1 MPKHTTRHKMLTI
14 LITLTLALGNSA
26 GAFAAAAGAPATGG
40 SASGSPATAATDG
53 SATSPAGGIAAAPP
67 VTAPSAPVPALSAAQ
82 APGVAPANPATT
94 APDQK
99 AKRDKGKKAAA
110 KPAGPIVVEAD
121 DLRFSD
127 ETGDVLARGHVHI
140 TQDGTELLAEQVDGN
155 TKRTSLWV
163 NGAATYLDPAQSVN
177 LIGNGI
183 FYNYK
188 EKTGTMETAHGK
200 VDRNIVTGQAIDMQP
215 GEVIIHNGTTT
226 TCPAKVPDYH
236 VSAEKIEIYP
246 GDKMIIYNAKF
257 WIKDKV
263 IFRLPKYQKS
273 LQQGAQSAFPR
284 IGYRAY
290 GGFFVGQYLAYPLS
304 PKVTVYDDM
313 VYYSQK
319 GFRPSYGVSDREQN
333 YNINLI
339 GGHYLDDDGNWI
351 KKTPELNFNYYNH
364 RLGDSPFSYTFNAV
378 YGRWSDDHKTSWHQD
393 YSLYFS
399 RDPIKLSPS
408 LTLYLGTG
416 YELVHES
423 YDDSTNNILR
433 FDTTLNKTVN
443 SRLTA
448 WVGYHYTRNNT
459 TLFDYDRTDL
469 GRELDTG
476 FSYRIDRLN
485 TISFNQSYDLANDR
499 VYDQD
504 YTWTRNLHCW
514 EASIT
519 YRAKRDQIV
528 ADLSTIRW

>member
-1 MPKHTTRHKMLTI
+1 MLKHVTRHKMLTI
-14 LITLTLALGNSA
+14 LIGLTLALGGTTGVYVAAQDVPVGPAPAAEASGGITA
-26 GAFAAAAGAPATGG
+26 PDETGAAAL
-40 SASGSPATAATDG
+40 SGESPAAL
-53 SATSPAGGIAAAPP
+53 APD
-67 VTAPSAPVPALSAAQ
+67 LSAAQ
-82 APGVAPANPATT
+82 APANSSAGIN
-94 APDQK
+94 QK
-99 AKRDKGKKAAA
+99 AKKGKKQKSAA
-110 KPAGPIVVEAD
+110 KPAAPIVVEAD

-200 VDRNIVTGQAIDMQP
+200 VDRNIVAGQTIEIQP

-236 VSAEKIEIYP
+236 VSADKIEIYP
-246 GDKMIIYNAKF
+246 GDKLIAYNAKF
-257 WIKDKV
+257 WIKDKM
-263 IFRLPKYQKS
+263 IFSMGKYQKS
-273 LQQGAQSAFPR
+273 LQRNAMSEFPR
-284 IGYRAY
+284 VGYRAY
-290 GGFFVGQYLAYPLS
+290 GGFFVGQYLEYPLS
-304 PKVTVYDDM
+304 PKVAVYGDM

-319 GFRPSYGVSDREQN
+319 GFRPSYGVSDREQD
-333 YNINLI
+333 YSINLI

-351 KKTPELNFNYYNH
+351 KKTPELNFNYYSH
-364 RLGDSPFSYTFNAV
+364 RLGHSPLSYSFTAV
-378 YGRWSDDHKTSWHQD
+378 YGRWSDDYKTSWHQD

-416 YELVHES
+416 WERVHES
-423 YDDSTNNILR
+423 YDGSTNNILR
-433 FDTTLNKTVN
+433 FDATLNKTVN
-443 SRLTA
+443 SRLTT

-459 TLFDYDRTDL
+459 TLFDYNRTDL

-476 FSYRIDRLN
+476 FSYRIDRLD
-485 TISFNQSYDLANDR
+485 TISFNQSYDLTNNR

-514 EASIT
+514 QASIT
-519 YRAKRDQIV
+519 YRARRNQVV